1 MVISPH
7 ISTQLTKES
16 NMEEF
21 WVAFGMQTNGLA
33 GKHVQS
39 GMLTSKEKAVEW
51 AKDCLSKNLG
61 VQEVSLMRAEF
72 IVKRH
77 DAPITVLAT
86 LPKVGQSTTKKPE
99 ELPLPLPRSLDADI
113 VF

>member
-1 MVISPH
+1 
-7 ISTQLTKES
+7 
-16 NMEEF
+16 MEEF
-21 WVAFGMQTNGLA
+21 WVAMGMQTSGLA
-33 GKHVQS
+33 GRHAQS

-86 LPKVGQSTTKKPE
+86 LPKQSTAKKPE
-99 ELPLPLPRSLDADI
+99 ELPLPLPRSLEEDVI
-113 VF
+113 F